1 MGRIARFSG
10 AWAVAGFWLILAGC
24 GSTGTPGSGGG
35 GGNNNT
41 PPPAPTVTAL
51 SPASATAG
59 SAGLTLTVT
68 GANFVQGSEITWQ
81 GTEQPTLYVSSTSL
95 QMNVLAGDL
104 EDAATVQV
112 GVDNP
117 ASEGGASRSTLPFL
131 ISSDIS
137 PNPVPVLTS
146 ISPNS
151 AMAGAGSTQVTLT
164 GSNFIPASQVLLNGS
179 IQLSTVYESSTLLMA
194 TIPSSSLATAGSLTL
209 SVSNPT
215 PGGGTSTGAAFK
227 VNSNSSTS
235 GETVVDVA
243 ANDLA
248 WDPVNQVIYLSLPS
262 SDGANGNSVEVLDP
276 TTGNLGTSVFAGSEP
291 DLLAVSKTSQYL
303 YVSLDGSSSL
313 QRFKLPGLTPDIDL
327 SFGPANFFGSY
338 VAMDVEASPAADGTV
353 AFVLGNLGVSP
364 EEEGGVLIY
373 DDSTERANSLC
384 GFNGGFGSAGTSCS
398 SSNGNLF
405 DSIQWS
411 PAADEMY
418 LLNNE
423 DTGFDFYEAPVTAS
437 GFGSVTDYGALAGGF
452 GDQLHYDDTTN
463 MLYTDYGVV
472 IDPAT
477 GEKAGT
483 IDASGLA
490 VPDGAN
496 GIIFYLGQTLT
507 GGSANTYTIESFDIH
522 HLTPIATLDV
532 HNVTGL
538 PTHFIRWGSNG
549 LAFTTEPG
557 GVNGGGGQVYIVSGS
572 FVTNTT
578 PGELPTE
585 NVRMTWDPRLP
596 GRSAAVRRG
605 TAH

>member
-215 PGGGTSTGAAFK
+215 PGGGTSTGAAFN

-411 PAADEMY
+411 PA
-418 LLNNE
+418 
-423 DTGFDFYEAPVTAS
+423 
-437 GFGSVTDYGALAGGF
+437 
-452 GDQLHYDDTTN
+452 DTTN

-538 PTHFIRWGSNG
+538 PTHLIRWGSNG